1 MQSLHIISYP
11 FSVLLS
17 NVLSVLFPMDISA
30 PTSWEEGLKPAKQPF
45 FFLSFFAFP
54 FSLSERGYLEQ
65 PLMVMG
71 IAARSQGRN
80 SVVDE
85 RHHTCVYIYIHT
97 HTYLYM
103 HMCVCMY
110 IYMCV
115 CVYIY
120 IHLVHSFW
128 LHWNQSRVKGLFVI
142 WLNIWNESTWRA
154 VAVRLS
160 LLLHGSNSCDS

>member
-120 IHLVHSFW
+120 MYVYVYICISPPPSSKNRSMAVL
-128 LHWNQSRVKGLFVI
+128 LQGLCFY
-142 WLNIWNESTWRA
+142 
-154 VAVRLS
+154 
-160 LLLHGSNSCDS
+160 